1 MPSLVLKLYQQNL
14 IQLILDHLPVI
25 TVWNEKKEKLYK
37 KAELVQKINYKKLT
51 ENFRNFNM
59 GEIKHLNYNDAF
71 NSMHGKII
79 DEVEKCKF
87 YLPKK
92 NIPRNEW
99 INQECIKLGR
109 EVHRLKKKFNRINS
123 AKNESLYKNA
133 KKEYQK
139 MIRREKNDYYK
150 KKLENCKGD
159 SHKIWQVINE
169 LLRRKSKKS
178 SAKNDILI
186 ENGMSYSSD
195 EEICE
200 FLNNYYR
207 NIAI

>member
-1 MPSLVLKLYQQNL
+1 M
-14 IQLILDHLPVI
+14 
-25 TVWNEKKEKLYK
+25 EKAL
-37 KAELVQKINYKKLT
+37 
-51 ENFRNFNM
+51 
-59 GEIKHLNYNDAF
+59 
-71 NSMHGKII
+71 
-79 DEVEKCKF
+79 F

-139 MIRREKNDYYK
+139 MIRREKNNYYK

-186 ENGMSYSSD
+186 ENGMSYSTD
-195 EEICE
+195 KKICKY
-200 FLNNYYR
+200 LNNYYR
-207 NIAI
+207 NIAFEIEKSLDKSKNNYLHYLNKSKQSKEIFQFQTQQKMKS